1 MKTTH
6 SQMRKKKGQ
15 AKAVLICALLIVA
28 FSAGAF
34 GLSYVLFFRPGVS
47 DDVPFE
53 TGKETVDVDAP
64 VVEGG
69 LYARKPGYYTFL
81 VAGVDDASL
90 NTDVMMLVLLN
101 TNDKKINVVQLPRDT
116 FINKTV
122 GGYSYAVTVNAMYS
136 SHYHTFQTE
145 DRRERAMRN
154 VCSRLEQ
161 SLCMQIDR
169 YILVDTAVFRDAIDR
184 IGGVDFD
191 VPMNMDYDDPYQ
203 NLHIHLKAGMQTLN
217 GSDAEGLIRFRS
229 GYSSGDLDRIDT
241 RADFMRAALSQV
253 KSKMT
258 LPSFLAIAQSLR
270 ENTVTDIT
278 TEELIYFTRAVFAV
292 PDENVT
298 VKTVGGSVV
307 QNDETG
313 AWRYFCLNKEA
324 ARADINR
331 YLNVYTQSIPESLF
345 DAEGFFTD
353 ASVRYLDDYYQS

>member
-1 MKTTH
+1 MNTTH
-6 SQMRKKKGQ
+6 SQMKKKKGQ
-15 AKAVLICALLIVA
+15 RKTALICALLIVA

-34 GLSYVLFFRPGVS
+34 GLSYILFFRPDVS
-47 DDVPFE
+47 TQIPFE
-53 TGKETVDVDAP
+53 TGGETVDVDAP
-64 VVEGG
+64 IVETGP
-69 LYARKPGYYTFL
+69 YARKPGCYTFL
-81 VAGVDDASL
+81 VAGVDDASR

-136 SHYHTFQTE
+136 SHYHVYQTE
-145 DRRERAMRN
+145 DRRERAMRS
-154 VCSRLEQ
+154 VCDRLEQ
-161 SLCMQIDR
+161 SLCMKIDR
-169 YILVDTAVFRDAIDR
+169 YILVDTATFRTAVDSV
-184 IGGVDFD
+184 GGIDFD

-203 NLHIHLKAGMQTLN
+203 DLHIHLKAGMQTLY

-258 LPSFLAIAQSLR
+258 VSAFLAIAQSLR
-270 ENTVTDIT
+270 ESMVTDIT
-278 TEELIYFTRAVFAV
+278 PEEMIYFARAAYVV
-292 PDENVT
+292 PDESLT
-298 VKTVGGSVV
+298 VKTIGGSVV
-307 QNDETG
+307 QNDVTG
-313 AWRYFCLNKEA
+313 AWRYFCLNKES
-324 ARADINR
+324 ARADVNR
-331 YLNVYTQSIPESLF
+331 YLNVFTESIPESIF